1 MVNQKNRKGVTLIE
15 ALFVLG
21 IMAILIGMVMVFFS
35 QNTTRLKNNQMLDE
49 IGVLQNAFSSLCSEN
64 FSTCSATDFNFSKYV
79 VNSKILANKYLDTS
93 GQNILD
99 PYGDALTLTF
109 NGSGFIL
116 MYVAHNPSECYAVM
130 NYVKM
135 SQPIGVQ
142 VMGGASSFNT
152 VENNLCPNAKGS
164 STSEVELNE

>member
-1 MVNQKNRKGVTLIE
+1 
-15 ALFVLG
+15 
-21 IMAILIGMVMVFFS
+21 
-35 QNTTRLKNNQMLDE
+35 
-49 IGVLQNAFSSLCSEN
+49 
-64 FSTCSATDFNFSKYV
+64 
-79 VNSKILANKYLDTS
+79 
-93 GQNILD
+93 
-99 PYGDALTLTF
+99 
-109 NGSGFIL
+109 